1 MVETVWLW
9 LFPEFGSV
17 VEEATEALF
26 WIVPLQVYVE
36 GTLKATVKFWLCP
49 LTRVK
54 LLQRMFPPFCTQEEL
69 DAPWLKTSPLGIGS
83 CTATFVAVSG
93 PSFVAVSV

>member
-1 MVETVWLW
+1 MVLTVWLW
-9 LFPEFGSV
+9 LFPEFGLV

-36 GTLKATVKFWLCP
+36 GTLKTTVKVRLWL
-49 LTRVK
+49 LVRLK
-54 LLQRMFPPFCTQEEL
+54 LLQMIFVPFCTQLLLEAL
-69 DAPWLKTSPLGIGS
+69 WLKVRLEGMGS